1 VDGGAVN
8 RRQVIP
14 AAAAVAAVALA
25 AVAHGLMNPPP
36 SGPVV
41 DAVVLAAVA
50 VCAWTAAANHLHNGE
65 IRRAERAEKE
75 AALLRRN
82 AVEYAAD
89 VIITGRPDRPDGS
102 RPHPSECPSVN
113 PAAVAAYAATM
124 GFTGVTL
131 DEAETALRERL
142 KIRRYGQQDRHR

>member
-1 VDGGAVN
+1 MN

-14 AAAAVAAVALA
+14 AAAAVAAVILA

-41 DAVVLAAVA
+41 DAAVLAAVA

-65 IRRAERAEKE
+65 IRRAERLEKE
-75 AALLRRN
+75 AAERR
-82 AVEYAAD
+82 ASAIEYAAD
-89 VIITGRPDRPDGS
+89 CIITGRPDRPDGS

-113 PAAVAAYAATM
+113 PAAVARYAATM
-124 GFTGVTL
+124 GVVGVTL
-131 DEAETALRERL
+131 DEAAVALRARL
-142 KIRRYGQQDRHR
+142 VVRRYGEQDRHR